1 MTALMIGL
9 GLGLGLGVG
18 LRRAASAT
26 LFALLN

>member
-1 MTALMIGL
+1 MTALMI